1 MDKND
6 LRKEIR
12 QQKRHFSSEELT
24 GMSLRVM
31 ERLLCHDRIKNAKT
45 VMMYYSLPDEV
56 FTHDVVDVLLERG
69 VKVVLPVVTGDT
81 TMELR
86 EYNGKDDIA
95 IGAFNLGEPRGKLFT
110 LYDAIDVAVVPGMA
124 FDRQGHRLGSGK
136 GYYDRFLSQHPNIYK
151 IGVCFDFQK
160 RETIPAED
168 HDVRMEEII

>member
-24 GMSLRVM
+24 EMSLRVM

-56 FTHDVVDVLLERG
+56 YTHDVVDVLLKRG

-95 IGAFNLGEPRGKLFT
+95 IGAFNIGAKRQALH
-110 LYDAIDVAVVPGMA
+110 AIRCYRCGGRPWHGLRPPGA
-124 FDRQGHRLGSGK
+124 PSWTWQGL
-136 GYYDRFLSQHPNIYK
+136 L
-151 IGVCFDFQK
+151 
-160 RETIPAED
+160 
-168 HDVRMEEII
+168 